1 MSFID
6 DAIRIINDSFDK
18 VADFFADFFS
28 ETGDAEAP
36 DVLETLRIDFDPE
49 NPLPAVGVLKE
60 MGYRVGKS
68 GLLPRERRE
77 ILWRTFR
84 VHLVFGPDC
93 PSDYIREWGGR
104 CSPARLEKMHRVLGG
119 LVANAKRK
127 TKVDMS
133 EAIRDWN
140 EDQVWLRNIAA
151 EWLTHTH

>member
-6 DAIRIINDSFDK
+6 DAIRTISDSFDK

-28 ETGDAEAP
+28 ENGDAEAP
-36 DVLETLRIDFDPE
+36 DTEVPDTEVVETLRIDFDAE

-84 VHLVFGPDC
+84 VHLVFGSDC
-93 PSDYIREWGGR
+93 PSDYIR
-104 CSPARLEKMHRVLGG
+104 
-119 LVANAKRK
+119 
-127 TKVDMS
+127 
-133 EAIRDWN
+133 DWT
-140 EDQVWLRNIAA
+140 EDQDWLGNNSA